1 MLGSFKRK
9 RIASER
15 LDAVGERDRAARD
28 FVIALRDAEGALEAL
43 KVANDRF
50 YKSDNEAVQISLSDL
65 RRSRE
70 RMFAFHA
77 AAEVIEEAPRL
88 ARILN
93 VRVAAT
99 RAMPFSE
106 FIAHTSKLDL
116 PAGDQPLGA

>member
-1 MLGSFKRK
+1 VLGSFKRK

-15 LDAVGERDRAARD
+15 VQAVDERFRAAQD
-28 FVIALRDAEGALEAL
+28 FVTALREAEAALEAL
-43 KVANDRF
+43 KLANDRF
-50 YKSDNEAVQISLSDL
+50 YKSDNERLQHSLSEL

-93 VRVAAT
+93 VRIGAT

-116 PAGDQPLGA
+116 PAGDQPQGA

>member
-15 LDAVGERDRAARD
+15 VQAVDERYRAAQD
-28 FVIALRDAEGALEAL
+28 FVAALREAEAALEAL
-43 KVANDRF
+43 KLANDRF
-50 YKSDNEAVQISLSDL
+50 YKSDNDRLQHSLSEL

-93 VRVAAT
+93 VRIGAT

-116 PAGDQPLGA
+116 PAGDQPQGA